1 MMPRPPQIVKGM
13 PVAVWL
19 VSAAAVIASATGVN
33 ISNDPV
39 TGEPLFGTQLVVST
53 AANHARSVAVG
64 EFNGDGHLDL
74 ASASWGDNK
83 IAWYNNTDGLG
94 TFGTQIVVSTNASCA
109 NSVAVG
115 DLNGDGHLDL
125 ASASN
130 DDNKIAWYKNTDGL
144 GTFGSQIVV
153 STNASGAY
161 SVVVGDFNGDGHL
174 DLASASFN
182 DNKIAWYKNTNG
194 LGTFGS
200 QIVVSTDASGA
211 YSVVVG
217 DFNGDGHLD
226 LASASANDNKIAWY
240 KNTDGLGTFGAQTV
254 VSTIAKGATSVA
266 VGDFN
271 GDGHLDLA
279 SASSD
284 DSKIAWY
291 QNTDGLGTFG
301 NQIVVSTATS
311 YAFSVAVGDFNG
323 DGHLDL
329 ASASEGDNKIAW
341 YKNTDGLGTFGPQ
354 IVVST
359 NASNAYSVAVG
370 DFNGDGDLDLA
381 SASIKD
387 NKIAWYKNLTP
398 PPQCCQAQPAFPGY
412 KDLCTNVTDK
422 PTCLGLASGY
432 GKTCEWT
439 CGECDAIT
447 GDGQYQK
454 FCLGHKN
461 ITSCSGVSSTC
472 HWVPAN

>member
-1 MMPRPPQIVKGM
+1 
-13 PVAVWL
+13 VACL
-19 VSAAAVIASATGVN
+19 VFAAAAAVATSATG
-33 ISNDPV
+33 SNACDDPV
-39 TGEPLFGTQLVVST
+39 
-53 AANHARSVAVG
+53 
-64 EFNGDGHLDL
+64 
-74 ASASWGDNK
+74 
-83 IAWYNNTDGLG
+83 
-94 TFGTQIVVSTNASCA
+94 
-109 NSVAVG
+109 
-115 DLNGDGHLDL
+115 
-125 ASASN
+125 
-130 DDNKIAWYKNTDGL
+130 
-144 GTFGSQIVV
+144 
-153 STNASGAY
+153 ASGAL
-161 SVVVGDFNGDGHL
+161 FR
-174 DLASASFN
+174 A
-182 DNKIAWYKNTNG
+182 
-194 LGTFGS
+194 
-200 QIVVSTDASGA
+200 QI
-211 YSVVVG
+211 
-217 DFNGDGHLD
+217 
-226 LASASANDNKIAWY
+226 
-240 KNTDGLGTFGAQTV
+240 V

-279 SASSD
+279 SASSG

-311 YAFSVAVGDFNG
+311 YAYSVAVGDFNG

-341 YKNTDGLGTFGPQ
+341 YKNTDGLGTFGAQ
-354 IVVST
+354 IVVSI
-359 NASNAYSVAVG
+359 NASNALSVAVG
-370 DFNGDGDLDLA
+370 DFNGDGNLDLA

-398 PPQCCQAQPAFPGY
+398 LVPACCQAQPAFPGY